1 MATTKIVTL
10 TIDPETA
17 EVEVETAGYQGKGCA
32 AVVEAFV
39 KDFGGRVTEDR
50 RKLEYNTPVTNQ
62 LCVKR

>member
-1 MATTKIVTL
+1 MSKIITL

-17 EVEVETAGYQGKGCA
+17 EVEVETTGYKGVGCA

-39 KDFGGRVTEDR
+39 KDFGGKVIDDR
-50 RKLEYNTPVTNQ
+50 RKAEYNQPLANQ